1 MSGVNA
7 YLQHIPQGRPLPG
20 REHKMVR
27 NAAGGYVFPVD
38 DWVRYG
44 RWLILGSTQ
53 GTWYATPGDL
63 TRANLEVVQR
73 CLAVDGRR
81 FVEDAVRVSTSG
93 QAPKND
99 QAILALAMAARSPIE
114 EVRRLACAAEPRVC
128 RTGTDHLAWVEAVK
142 RLGGARPGDEGLGRS
157 SPMIRK
163 AMARW
168 YWQQDPEWLAFQ
180 LVKYR
185 RRGGTWRERPSG
197 RDARGGRLRERSW
210 THADVL
216 RLCRPLG
223 GRRRLAALAAT
234 SAPWS
239 EVMDEGR
246 RHAVLRWTLG
256 RPEPGDAEVL
266 PRIVAGFEACQAAPS
281 PAAAARVIREAR
293 LPHEAVPD
301 QLRQSPEVWEALL
314 DSMPLRALLRNLPK
328 LTRVGLLAPGSQ
340 WSAEVCRRVT
350 DAERLR
356 RARVHPMSV
365 LLALWTYQGGHS
377 LRGDTHW
384 TPDTQVV
391 DALDAGF
398 YAAFGA
404 VEPTG
409 RRIVVGVDVSP
420 SMMGRAYH
428 PSLPNVVTPQGE
440 LPIQPRVVAA
450 AMALVLLRTEP
461 HVQVM
466 AFDDGWQDLAIHGDM
481 RIADVL
487 RETERLR
494 SSGTDCA
501 QPLLWARQHRI
512 AADAVVVLTDNE
524 TWRGSIHPTIALRV
538 LRESCGLPT
547 ALVSCAFAP
556 TENSIADP
564 EDARQLNLVGLD
576 TNLPRLIAGF
586 IAG

>member
-1 MSGVNA
+1 MSGVSA
-7 YLQHIPQGRPLPG
+7 YLQHIPQSQPLPE
-20 REHKMVR
+20 RHMVR

-38 DWVRYG
+38 DWTRFG
-44 RWLILGSTQ
+44 RWLVLGSTQ
-53 GTWYATPGDL
+53 GTYYATPGDL
-63 TRANLEVVQR
+63 SRSNLEVVQR
-73 CLAVDGRR
+73 CLTENGARCVA
-81 FVEDAVRVSTSG
+81 EAVRVSTG
-93 QAPKND
+93 GLAPRND
-99 QAILALAMAARSPIE
+99 QAVMALAMAARHPDE
-114 EVRRLACAAEPRVC
+114 DVRRLACAAEPRVC

-157 SPMIRK
+157 SPMLRK

-168 YWQQDPEWLAFQ
+168 YWQRDAPWLAFQ

-185 RRGGTWRERPSG
+185 RRGGTWREQSAGPE
-197 RDARGGRLRERSW
+197 ARGERLRERSW

-223 GRRRLAALAAT
+223 GRRRLAALAAVA
-234 SAPWS
+234 APWS
-239 EVMDEGR
+239 QIMDEGR
-246 RHAVLRWTLG
+246 RHAVLRWALG

-266 PRIVAGFEACQAAPS
+266 PEIVAGFEACQAAPT

-301 QLRQSPEVWEALL
+301 HLRQSPEVWEALL
-314 DSMPLRALLRNLPK
+314 ESMPLRALLRNLPK

-340 WSAEVCRRVT
+340 WTAEVCRRIT

-356 RARVHPMSV
+356 TARVHPMSV

-384 TPDTQVV
+384 TPNAQIV

-420 SMMGRAYH
+420 SMMGRAFH
-428 PSLPNVVTPQGE
+428 PSLPNVITPQGE

-466 AFDDGWQDLAIHGDM
+466 AFDTGWQDLAIHGDM

-494 SSGTDCA
+494 SNGTDCA
-501 QPLLWARQHRI
+501 QPVIWARQQGI

-524 TWRGSIHPTIALRV
+524 TWRGSIHPTVALRV
-538 LRESCGLPT
+538 LREACGLPT

-556 TENSIADP
+556 TESSIADP

-576 TNLPRLIAGF
+576 ASLPRLISGF
-586 IAG
+586 IAD